1 MAPYA
6 VRYTNEA
13 LAFITL
19 YRTMRPEVKEEV
31 RDMIIRET
39 AENETDQLTSL
50 SFQAWDENTAAVV
63 EESKVW
69 EKFYN
74 NRKHV

>member
-1 MAPYA
+1 MAPNTLE
-6 VRYTNEA
+6 YTDEA

-19 YRTMRPEVKEEV
+19 YKTMSPEVKEEV
-31 RDMIIRET
+31 REMITKERT
-39 AENETDQLTSL
+39 VNEIDQLTSL
-50 SFQAWDENTAAVV
+50 SFQARDEDTKAVV

-74 NRKHV
+74 NRKNV

>member
-1 MAPYA
+1 MTAYA
-6 VRYTNEA
+6 LKYTNEA

-31 RDMIIRET
+31 RDMIIKET
-39 AENETDQLTSL
+39 ADNETDLLTSL
-50 SFQAWDENTAAVV
+50 SFQAWDEDTAAAI
-63 EESKVW
+63 EESNVW

-74 NRKHV
+74 NHKHV

>member
-1 MAPYA
+1 MTPYPIE
-6 VRYTNEA
+6 YTNEA

-31 RDMIIRET
+31 REMISKEK
-39 AENETDQLTSL
+39 AENEIDQLTSL
-50 SFQAWDENTAAVV
+50 SFQAWDEDTKAVI
-63 EESKVW
+63 EESRVW

-74 NRKHV
+74 NRKNV